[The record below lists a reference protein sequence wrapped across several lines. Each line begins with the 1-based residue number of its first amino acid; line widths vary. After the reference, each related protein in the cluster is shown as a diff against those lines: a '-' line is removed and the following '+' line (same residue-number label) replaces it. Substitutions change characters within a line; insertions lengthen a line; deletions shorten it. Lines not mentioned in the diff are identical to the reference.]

1 MRDGT
6 RTSDYEYHLP
16 PSLIAQHPLRERD
29 QCRAMIVDRKS
40 GNISH
45 ATFRDLPQY
54 VAPGDLL
61 VRNTTK
67 VFNARL
73 LGARAGGGAAEV
85 LLLNKHDD
93 GTWDA
98 MVKPGARLKEGGRVT
113 VADDFSVRIAGVLDS
128 GLRRVVLDC
137 AGNEQDAID
146 RYGHVPLPPYI
157 DRADEPSDA
166 ADYQTVY
173 ARVAG
178 SVAAPTAGL
187 HFTAELLASLHQR
200 GVSIAD
206 IVLHVGAG
214 TFKPV
219 DVENPADHPMHT
231 ERYRLPQETERAVR
245 SARDNGATVWA
256 VGTTSARCLEAAA
269 LTQPWSLDGET
280 DLFIRPPR
288 AFALVDKLITNFHL
302 PRSTLMML
310 VAAFAGYDLTMEAY
324 LCAVREKYRFF
335 SYGDAM
341 VLL

>member
-1 MRDGT
+1 MRDGSK
-6 RTSDYEYHLP
+6 TSDYDYDLP
-16 PSLIAQHPLRERD
+16 PSLIAQRPLSARD
-29 QCRAMIVDRKS
+29 TCRLMIVDRAA
-40 GNISH
+40 GRITH
-45 ATFRDLPQY
+45 ARFSDLPHY
-54 VAPGDLL
+54 VQPGDVL

-85 LLLNKHDD
+85 LLLNDNPD

-98 MVKPGARLKEGGRVT
+98 MVKPGARLREGAQVSIGP
-113 VADDFSVRIAGVLDS
+113 DFSVEIVAVLDS
-128 GLRRVVLDC
+128 GLRRVRLLHSGDVH
-137 AGNEQDAID
+137 EIIE
-146 RYGHVPLPPYI
+146 RHGHVPLPPYI
-157 DRADEPSDA
+157 TRSDDESDE

-173 ARVAG
+173 AAVAG

-187 HFTAELLASLHQR
+187 HFTGELLNTLRDKGAS
-200 GVSIAD
+200 VVD
-206 IVLHVGAG
+206 VVLHVGAG

-219 DVENPADHPMHT
+219 DVEDPAEHTMHT
-231 ERYRLPQETERAVR
+231 ERYWLPDNAADTVRRAR
-245 SARDNGATVWA
+245 HAESAIWA

-269 LTQPWSLDGET
+269 LSTPWSKQGAT
-280 DLFIRPPR
+280 NLFLRPP
-288 AFALVDKLITNFHL
+288 ATLKVVDHLITNFHL

-324 LCAVREKYRFF
+324 HCAVREKYRFF